1 MYPIH
6 CPIVVPPASGLV
18 RLGTANASISSALNA
33 FSNQASTGLAVPM
46 ISEDWERF
54 SSVGLGSANPA
65 DVLQWMRRLSDGG
78 EKETLW
84 FREIESRVARELSA
98 SAKASSHTIDLHQV
112 NRTRMAE
119 LTAKAAQRKSDS
131 LGALKS
137 RWYLAPMPRDQG
149 QLFMNEDGRAIHLR
163 SVTGGQVVLGYGWHT
178 SAMHYLDLGN
188 RPDVRSVG
196 LFMSMEAQ
204 PSDLTQPWFASLVQS
219 MMEFYST
226 TAFGAVDAK
235 IVITGTDLKRAPL
248 LLTGSWKDAG
258 FVSRSFRVLSLS
270 HDFTVE
276 TEDLVDGSRNPTFA
290 GISPRVPQGQFRY
303 AAAQGRI
310 VSSFYRSKTSP
321 TLGENGLPPEIRHR
335 LIFPKPAS
343 RPPTR
348 P

>member
-33 FSNQASTGLAVPM
+33 FSNQTATGLAVPM

-84 FREIESRVARELSA
+84 FREIESRVARETSG
-98 SAKASSHTIDLHQV
+98 SAKASSHSIDLHQV

-119 LTAKAAQRKSDS
+119 LSAKTVQRKSDAT
-131 LGALKS
+131 GALKS

-149 QLFMNEDGRAIHLR
+149 HLFMNEDGRAIHLR
-163 SVTGGQVVLGYGWHT
+163 SVTGAQVVLGYGWHT
-178 SAMHYLDLGN
+178 SAMHYVDLGN
-188 RPDVRSVG
+188 RTDIRSVG
-196 LFMSMEAQ
+196 LFMNLEAH
-204 PSDLTQPWFASLVQS
+204 PSDLTQPWFSAFVQS

-226 TAFGAVDAK
+226 TAFGQVDAK

-248 LLTGSWKDAG
+248 TATGSWKDAS

-276 TEDLVDGSRNPTFA
+276 TEDMVDGTRKSMFA
-290 GISPRVPQGQFRY
+290 GINPPVPQGQFRY
-303 AAAQGRI
+303 VVSQGRI

-321 TLGENGLPPEIRHR
+321 TVGENGLAPEIRHR

-348 P
+348 L